1 MPNNTEQY
9 ILPSTLENIDLA
21 LYEWVN
27 DTLNIHTVSNNGW
40 NKVPVI
46 WSNAERAFMI
56 KNFKDRR
63 DTEGTLVY
71 PLITIERT
79 SVEKNLAKKGS
90 FGVNLFPNPDVKGG
104 VVVIARQ
111 LQQEKTK
118 EFVNADTQRITGQI
132 NFPKQQRQNTAVY
145 EILYSP
151 YPTYL
156 DMTYDITL
164 RSEYLQQMNEI
175 VVPFMA
181 KTGGINSFLLKKN
194 GHQYESF
201 IQSNFNLESNASAL
215 NDQERIFTTKIQIK
229 VLGYILG
236 QDKNDPQPKVVIR
249 ETAAKFRFQRE
260 RVIVGDIPQDTS
272 TGNKG
277 FYRP

>member
-1 MPNNTEQY
+1 MPNNTENY
-9 ILPSTLENIDLA
+9 IMPSTLENIDSA

-27 DTLNIHTVSNNGW
+27 ETLNIHTISNEGW
-40 NKVPVI
+40 KKVPVI

-63 DTEGTLVY
+63 DDEGTLVY

-79 SVEKNLAKKGS
+79 SVEKNLSKKDS
-90 FGVNLFPNPDVKGG
+90 FGVNVFAIPDVKGG
-104 VVVIARQ
+104 VVAISRQ
-111 LQQEKTK
+111 IQHEKTK
-118 EFVNADTQRITGQI
+118 EFVNNDTYRIMGQK
-132 NFPKQQRQNTAVY
+132 NFPKQQRKNTAVY
-145 EILYSP
+145 EILYTP
-151 YPTYL
+151 YPVYL
-156 DMTYDITL
+156 DMTYDIVL
-164 RSEYLQQMNEI
+164 RTEYLQQMNEM

-181 KTGGINSFLLKKN
+181 KTGGINSFMLKKN
-194 GHQYESF
+194 GHKYESF

-215 NDQERIFTTKIQIK
+215 NDQERIFTTKVQIK
-229 VLGYILG
+229 VLGYVLG

-260 RVIVGDIPQDTS
+260 RVVIGDVPEHI
-272 TGNKG
+272 GKEG